1 MLTMRTRRIENEW
14 LLLEALQRL
23 NPGRIRPTRAGELV
37 SLEVDGFSALR
48 YAPVTDES
56 MGEAV
61 TSHHCLRI
69 AFPRYYPTMPVEV
82 YLDAPV
88 FHPNVNP
95 DNGFVCLW
103 TRHRVQTTLEQTIA
117 QLQRVL
123 AWAMLNPDASHVVQP
138 DALHWYARPGMRD
151 RLPLH
156 FTPMAPVQS
165 QAWDFD
171 RAPARR
177 RLS

>member
-1 MLTMRTRRIENEW
+1 MLTMRTRRIENEL

-23 NPGRIRPTRAGELV
+23 NPKRLRLAREGEIV

-48 YAPVTDES
+48 HAPVADES
-56 MGEAV
+56 MSEAV
-61 TSHHCLRI
+61 ASRHSFRI
-69 AFPRYYPTMPVEV
+69 AFPRYYPTMPAEV

-103 TRHRVQTTLEQTIA
+103 IRHRVQTTLERTLA
-117 QLQRVL
+117 QLQQVL
-123 AWAMLNPDASHVVQP
+123 AWDKLNVDANHVVQS
-138 DALHWYARPGMRD
+138 DALDWYARQGVKD

-156 FTPMAPVQS
+156 FVPLAPVQS
-165 QAWDFD
+165 HAWDFGH
-171 RAPARR
+171 APARR